1 MEPTPEIPFIDLVA
15 QRGRIA
21 DRIDA
26 AISRVIAHGRYVLGP
41 EVTTFES
48 RLASFCGVKHAIG
61 CASGTDSLLLSLLA
75 KGVRPG
81 HGVCVPAFGFA
92 ACAEVVALLG
102 AIPVFADV
110 SADTFNLAPESLAR
124 ACEIREPSLVGVI
137 AMDLFGQPAT
147 YGSICKIAE
156 DNGLFVIADC
166 AQSLGATLDGQR
178 TGVFGDIAATSF
190 YPAKPLGCYG
200 DGGAVLTNDESL
212 ASAARSLR
220 DHGQGAERYDHVRI
234 GTNSR
239 LDTLQA
245 AILLEKLAI
254 FEDEISARQ
263 GIANCYTKGLADVM
277 AVPQVA
283 TGASSVWAQ
292 YTVCLDNRDSVAAR
306 LRAAGVPTAV
316 HYPRVLNGQ
325 PAFRDFPVA
334 PGGVPVAEMLTRR
347 VLSLPMHPY
356 LDMTTQNRIISTLRA
371 AVA

>member
-1 MEPTPEIPFIDLVA
+1 MEPTPEIPFIDLGA

-26 AISRVIAHGRYVLGP
+26 AISRVLAHGRYIHGP
-41 EVTTFES
+41 EVATFES
-48 RLASFCGVKHAIG
+48 RLALFCGVKHAIG
-61 CASGTDSLLLSLLA
+61 CASGTDALLLSLLA
-75 KGVRPG
+75 KGIRRG

-102 AIPVFADV
+102 AVPVFADV
-110 SADTFNLAPESLAR
+110 SAETFNLAPESLAR
-124 ACEIREPSLVGVI
+124 ACEIGAPGLVGVI
-137 AMDLFGQPAT
+137 TMDLFGQPAA
-147 YGSICKIAE
+147 YGSIGKIAE
-156 DNGLFVIADC
+156 QNGLFVIVDG
-166 AQSLGATLDGQR
+166 AQSLGASLDGRR
-178 TGVFGDIAATSF
+178 TGDFGEITATSF

-212 ASAARSLR
+212 ATAVRSLR
-220 DHGQGAERYDHVRI
+220 DHGQGAERYDHIQI
-234 GTNSR
+234 GTNAR

-263 GIANCYTKGLADVM
+263 RVAARYTKGLADVV
-277 AVPQVA
+277 AVPHVA

-292 YTVCLDNRDSVAAR
+292 YTVCVDDRDSVAAR

-316 HYPRVLNGQ
+316 HYPRVLNRQ
-325 PAFRDFPVA
+325 PAFRGFPIA
-334 PGGVPVAEMLTRR
+334 PGGVPVAETLTGR

-356 LDMTTQNRIISTLRA
+356 LDTATQDRIIATLRA